1 MKAFYLNAENFS
13 EMQEEL
19 DLQLEQLKIEQKDA
33 LRAELLVEEIFW
45 RMINKGNAAQ
55 VKVKVSKKLFA
66 GVLIQMDAEGAS
78 YNPLVEVSEWDEED
92 EEYYRTLIL
101 KANRQKMSWLYKNN
115 HNVITI
121 SVGSE
126 KNLQLKL
133 TLAGMVG
140 GILCGFFMKE
150 FVAPEM
156 IALISEDFIQP
167 IYTMF
172 MHALSL
178 VIAPVI
184 FFSVTCG
191 IIGMS
196 AGANVGRVGSKLI
209 GLYLSTSVIA
219 AIVGLTV
226 AKIFFSGD
234 VPQIG
239 TIPTGAAVESY
250 EFSLIKFIVDIIPS
264 NLVSPIADRNLM
276 QVIFI
281 AVLCGIALNAL
292 GNKVKILREFFSD
305 CNELFMRL
313 VTMIIFFVP
322 LIASLAMINLVTG
335 MGVDVV
341 LMVGTLIAAQLIG
354 NGSMLGVYSLLIR
367 FVGKLSPLPFLKKI
381 PSLWAVPFATS
392 SSAVTM
398 PFTMNLC
405 TKKMGVSEKISSFS
419 IPIGVTINMDGGCI
433 YLPLAVIMFLKMY
446 GVEVDLNALM
456 IIFSMNVMLS
466 ISGPAVPNASV
477 IGIISVTTIFGVPTD
492 IAGILFC
499 IATICDRICTC
510 FNVTGDVAA
519 TIALARTENF
529 LDEKIYLS

>member
-1 MKAFYLNAENFS
+1 MQTLILNAENFS
-13 EMQEEL
+13 DMQETLET
-19 DLQLEQLKIEQKDA
+19 QLTQAKLEQKDA

-45 RMINKGNAAQ
+45 RMVNLGEVAQ
-55 VKVKVSKKLFA
+55 VKVQVVKKFF
-66 GVLIQMDAEGAS
+66 GGMQIQMTAQGAS
-78 YNPLVEVSEWDEED
+78 YNPLVEVTDFNEDD

-101 KANRQKMSWLYKNN
+101 KANRQKMSWLHKNN
-115 HNVITI
+115 RNVVTI
-121 SVGSE
+121 SVRNE

-133 TLAGMVG
+133 TLTGMVSG
-140 GILCGFFMKE
+140 LLCGFFMKE
-150 FVAPEM
+150 FLAPET
-156 IALISEDFIQP
+156 IALVSENFIQP

-196 AGANVGRVGSKLI
+196 AGASVERVGSKLI
-209 GLYLSTSVIA
+209 GLYMFTSLIA
-219 AIVGLTV
+219 AGVGLTV
-226 AKIFFSGD
+226 ANLFFSGD

-250 EFSLIKFIVDIIPS
+250 EFSLIKFIVDIIPE
-264 NLVSPIADRNLM
+264 NLVKPIADRNLM

-322 LIASLAMINLVTG
+322 LIASLAMINLVTS

-341 LMVGTLIAAQLIG
+341 LMVGTLIIAELIG

-398 PFTMNLC
+398 PFTMDFC
-405 TKKMGVSEKISSFS
+405 TKKMGVSPKISSFS

-446 GVEVDLNALM
+446 GVEIDLNALM
-456 IIFSMNVMLS
+456 IIFAMNFVLS

-519 TIALARTENF
+519 TVALARTENL

>member
-1 MKAFYLNAENFS
+1 MQAFNLDAENFS
-13 EMQEEL
+13 DMQTEL
-19 DLQLEQLKIEQKDA
+19 ERQLEQLKVAQKDI
-33 LRAELLVEEIFW
+33 LNAELLVEEIFW
-45 RMINKGNAAQ
+45 RMVNLGKCEQ
-55 VKVKVSKKLFA
+55 VKVQVAKKFFG
-66 GVLIQMDAEGAS
+66 GVQIQMTAQSAS
-78 YNPLVEVSEWDEED
+78 YNPLVEVTDFSEDD

-101 KANRQKMSWLYKNN
+101 KANRKKLSWQHKNN
-115 HNVITI
+115 RNVVTI

-140 GILCGFFMKE
+140 GILCGFLMKG
-150 FVAPEM
+150 FFAPET
-156 IALISEDFIQP
+156 IALVGENFITP

-184 FFSVTCG
+184 FFSVSCG
-191 IIGMS
+191 IIGMN
-196 AGANVGRVGSKLI
+196 AGASVGKVGSKLV
-209 GLYLSTSVIA
+209 GLYLFTSVIA
-219 AIVGLTV
+219 ASVGLIV

-239 TIPTGAAVESY
+239 TIPTSAAVESY
-250 EFSLIKFIVDIIPS
+250 EFSLIKFIVDIVPA
-264 NLVSPIADRNLM
+264 NLVAPIADKNLM

-292 GNKVKILREFFSD
+292 GNRVKILREFFND
-305 CNELFMRL
+305 CNELFMKI

-322 LIASLAMINLVTG
+322 LIAFFAMTNLVTG
-335 MGVDVV
+335 MSGDVV
-341 LMVGTLIAAQLIG
+341 VMIGTLIIAQLIG
-354 NGSMLGVYSLLIR
+354 NGSMLGVYALLIR
-367 FVGKLSPLPFLKKI
+367 IVGKISPLPFLKKI

-405 TKKMGVSEKISSFS
+405 TKKLGVSEKISSFS

-433 YLPLAVIMFLKMY
+433 YLPLAVIVFLKMY

-477 IGIISVTTIFGVPTD
+477 IGIITVTTVFGVPTD

-519 TIALARTENF
+519 TIALARTENL
-529 LDEKIYLS
+529 LDEKIYLG